1 MSNFSFFP
9 QTDEDVRQMLDRIG
23 VKSLD
28 DLYSDVP
35 EDFKHKGDYN
45 LPDALSEQEV
55 RDFFEALGKKNT
67 PLDRK
72 SVV

>member
-35 EDFKHKGDYN
+35 EDFKQIGR
-45 LPDALSEQEV
+45 ASCRERV
-55 RDFFEALGKKNT
+55 
-67 PLDRK
+67 
-72 SVV
+72 